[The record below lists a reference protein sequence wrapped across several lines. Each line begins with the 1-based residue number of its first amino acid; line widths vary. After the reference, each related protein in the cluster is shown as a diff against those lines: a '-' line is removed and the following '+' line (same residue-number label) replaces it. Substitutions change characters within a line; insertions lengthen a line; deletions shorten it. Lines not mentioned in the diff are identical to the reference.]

1 MANLKK
7 KKKKPRKTGKTINRK
22 MTFRDKIAVMLSM
35 TRTEITVISSL
46 LLFFILGIIVNSSRS
61 LQEAGLFMAT
71 EQTEQFTDA
80 EVDGLLREAALL
92 EAALA
97 KTGAQAPHIQ
107 EQKNVLPEKS
117 ADSPKIVFS
126 NATADELAAM
136 PGISSVLANRLIT
149 FRGSRQ
155 GKVERFQDFLEV
167 KGIGRKRMKTLE
179 QHLILD

>member
-1 MANLKK
+1 
-7 KKKKPRKTGKTINRK
+7 

-61 LQEAGLFMAT
+61 LQEADLFIAT
-71 EQTEQFTDA
+71 EQTERFTDA
-80 EVDGLLREAALL
+80 EVDSLLRKAELL

-97 KTGAQAPHIQ
+97 LKGKQASHIRFQQKSMATDTG
-107 EQKNVLPEKS
+107 
-117 ADSPKIVFS
+117 DSQKIVFS
-126 NATADELAAM
+126 NATVEELDSV
-136 PGISSVLANRLIT
+136 PGISHVLAGRLIA
-149 FRGSRQ
+149 FRNSRP

-167 KGIGRKRMKTLE
+167 KGIGITRMETLK